1 MATACSAIQLIYTK
15 RGKGHNTRPKMPR
28 TIIEYMQIAGGP
40 AEDKLTARPSRAEKR
55 AVLHSETV
63 RFAFQNGL
71 FWKAKRHKTQHIEH
85 QDVAEDAQN

>member
-40 AEDKLTARPSRAEKR
+40 AEDKLTARPSRAAKC
-55 AVLHSETV
+55 AVLRRETG
-63 RFAFQNGL
+63 RFALQNGL
-71 FWKAKRHKTQHIEH
+71 FWKPKRHISQRAEY
-85 QDVAEDAQN
+85 QEVAEDAQN